1 MKLRLIFLLLVL
13 FVLQSIANDTFKSPL
28 AETNVECDDDE
39 MIITIKICKSRQCR
53 RNKLRWYLPRTRGR
67 TKKKRQHKLHMNDPH
82 CVAAEFTR
90 NRKFEIL
97 KFRTKFDEC
106 GTIEEFANNRLVY
119 KQTIQTFKSKINS
132 RIRPLK
138 LEFQCD
144 IRFSPATHLVPKY
157 LKAIGA
163 AQHQVFCGPNFMKL
177 TLSPQMLPRYSPE
190 EIHLR
195 DPACKL
201 TEERGSFVVITPYTG
216 CGGEI
221 TYDAGKISMMNT
233 LVSQLPKRIIT
244 RKQPVN
250 VDFGCI
256 YDKRTQKSAGGR
268 VKPLRE
274 PYPDVNIRPKD
285 SFDFDVGLVLLNKNM
300 RQVNEYAAM
309 KVGEM
314 AHVRLYVDTK
324 IVNLGL
330 IPIAQSCFVTPS
342 SNRSDEELDRFKHF
356 LVNNKCIYDP
366 TTKVETLK
374 NGQLISFEV
383 FAYTH
388 DPTESLY
395 IHCDAIMCDIDDED
409 CHSCPYLPQ
418 PRRGKRSI
426 DTHTII
432 NKLHYRLRMQFK
444 VQF

>member
-53 RNKLRWYLPRTRGR
+53 RNKLRWKYVLP
-67 TKKKRQHKLHMNDPH
+67 
-82 CVAAEFTR
+82 
-90 NRKFEIL
+90 
-97 KFRTKFDEC
+97 
-106 GTIEEFANNRLVY
+106 IE
-119 KQTIQTFKSKINS
+119 
-132 RIRPLK
+132 
-138 LEFQCD
+138 
-144 IRFSPATHLVPKY
+144 ATTEMIKDLLLDKT
-157 LKAIGA
+157 IGA